1 VQDAWYLFHSDH
13 LKNSSNQMVFDFL
26 SFFVGFLLLL
36 LLFIV
41 LISHKKDNKLNLFF
55 LIIIAVAGLQRF
67 LHGLEVFGLVGSF
80 FNPFQENLIFP
91 FFKFA
96 GLFLFFENLLLKT
109 TSYKK
114 IILHFLFP
122 LVFAFISTAFK
133 PSLGVIQVVFLLFTT
148 VYLVF
153 TIQLVWKYVFSRKSI
168 KETLHFQSIKLWV
181 YALLAFFILFFLLSN
196 YLLLTSTGETMD
208 DKFPRF
214 YAASSVLWFLFVVYI
229 LKNPLLLH
237 GEQLLLQK
245 LNSFKKEEVAVWKF
259 NKKEP
264 TDLEDLEVEKKVRD
278 KVDEIIFA
286 IKKNEKELLE
296 NFVLLPSLK
305 EFAFRLNYPQSH
317 IKYVFKYYA
326 YCSFN
331 EYQNILKIKYA
342 QKLIKSGYLDSHTI
356 DSLSLGCLFTHRST
370 FYKTFKKLT
379 GYTPTEYQLAL
390 KD

>member
-1 VQDAWYLFHSDH
+1 
-13 LKNSSNQMVFDFL
+13 MVFDLL
-26 SFFVGFLLLL
+26 SFFVGFLLLVL
-36 LLFIV
+36 SFIV
-41 LISHKKDNKLNLFF
+41 LINHKKEKKLNLFF
-55 LIIIAVAGLQRF
+55 LIVIAVAGLQRF

-80 FNPFQENLIFP
+80 FNPFQGNLIFP
-91 FFKFA
+91 FFKFT
-96 GLFLFFENLLLKT
+96 GLFLFFENLLIKS
-109 TSYKK
+109 TSYKR

-122 LVFAFISTAFK
+122 LLFAFISTAFN
-133 PSLGVIQVVFLLFTT
+133 PSLGVIKVVFLLFTT

-153 TIQLVWKYVFSRKSI
+153 TIQLVWKYVNSRKSI

-208 DKFPRF
+208 HKFPRF

-229 LKNPLLLH
+229 LKNPLLLY

-264 TDLEDLEVEKKVRD
+264 TDLEDLEVEKKVRE

-286 IKKNEKELLE
+286 IKKNEKELLD

>member
-1 VQDAWYLFHSDH
+1 
-13 LKNSSNQMVFDFL
+13 MVFNLL

-41 LISHKKDNKLNLFF
+41 LVNHKKDKKLNLFF
-55 LIIIAVAGLQRF
+55 LVVIAVAGLQRF
-67 LHGLEVFGLVGSF
+67 LHGLEVFGIGGEF
-80 FNPFQENLIFP
+80 FNPLQQNLIFP
-91 FFKFA
+91 FFKFV

-114 IILHFLFP
+114 IIIHFLFP
-122 LVFAFISTAFK
+122 ILVAVVSILVN
-133 PSLGVIQVVFLLFTT
+133 PSMGVIQVVFLLFSTL
-148 VYLVF
+148 YLVF
-153 TIQLVWKYVFSRKSI
+153 TIHLVWKNVFHRKSV
-168 KETLHFQSIKLWV
+168 KEILHFQSIKLWV
-181 YALLAFFILFFLLSN
+181 YFLFAFFVLFFLLSN
-196 YLLLTSTGETMD
+196 YLFLTSTGETMD
-208 DKFPRF
+208 HKFPQF
-214 YAASSVLWFLFVVYI
+214 YAASSVLWLLFVVYI
-229 LKNPLLLH
+229 LKNPLRLH

-245 LNSFKKEEVAVWKF
+245 LNSFKKEEVVVWRNSKQ
-259 NKKEP
+259 EP
-264 TDLEDLEVEKKVRD
+264 ADLEDLEGEKKVKE
-278 KVDEIIFA
+278 KVDEIVFA

-305 EFAFRLNYPQSH
+305 EFAFQLNYPQSH

-326 YCSFN
+326 YCSFS

-342 QKLIKSGYLDSHTI
+342 LKLIKSGYLDTHTI

>member
-1 VQDAWYLFHSDH
+1 
-13 LKNSSNQMVFDFL
+13 MVFNLL

-41 LISHKKDNKLNLFF
+41 LVNHKKDKKLNIFF

-67 LHGLEVFGLVGSF
+67 LHGLEVFGIGGEF

-91 FFKFA
+91 FFKFV
-96 GLFLFFENLLLKT
+96 GLFLFFENLLLKRA
-109 TSYKK
+109 SFKK

-122 LVFAFISTAFK
+122 LLVAGVNVAVN

-153 TIQLVWKYVFSRKSI
+153 TLHLVWKYVFSRRSI

-181 YALLAFFILFFLLSN
+181 YALSAFFILFFLLSN

-208 DKFPRF
+208 HKFPRF
-214 YAASSVLWFLFVVYI
+214 YAASSVLWLLFVVFI

-237 GEQLLLQK
+237 GEQVLLQK
-245 LNSFKKEEVAVWKF
+245 LNSFKKEEVIVWKN

-264 TDLEDLEVEKKVRD
+264 TDAEDLEVEKKVME
-278 KVDEIIFA
+278 KVDEIVFA

-305 EFAFRLNYPQSH
+305 EFAFQLNYPQSH

-326 YCSFN
+326 YCSFS

-342 QKLIKSGYLDSHTI
+342 LKLIKAGYLDSHTI

>member
-1 VQDAWYLFHSDH
+1 
-13 LKNSSNQMVFDFL
+13 MVFDLL

-41 LISHKKDNKLNLFF
+41 LVNHKKDKKLNIFF

-67 LHGLEVFGLVGSF
+67 LHGLEVFGIGSEF

-91 FFKFA
+91 FFKFV
-96 GLFLFFENLLLKT
+96 GLFLFFENLLLKRA
-109 TSYKK
+109 SFKK

-122 LVFAFISTAFK
+122 LLVVGVNVAVN

-153 TIQLVWKYVFSRKSI
+153 TLHLVWKYVFSRRSI

-181 YALLAFFILFFLLSN
+181 YALSAFFILFFLLSN

-208 DKFPRF
+208 HKFPRF
-214 YAASSVLWFLFVVYI
+214 YAASSVLWLLFVVFI
-229 LKNPLLLH
+229 LKNPLLLY
-237 GEQLLLQK
+237 GEQFLLQK
-245 LNSFKKEEVAVWKF
+245 LNSFRKEEVVVWKLI
-259 NKKEP
+259 KKEP
-264 TDLEDLEVEKKVRD
+264 TDAEDLEVEKKV
-278 KVDEIIFA
+278 KVDEIVFA

-305 EFAFRLNYPQSH
+305 EFAFQLNYPQSH

-326 YCSFN
+326 YCSFS

-342 QKLIKSGYLDSHTI
+342 LKLIKAGYLDTHTI

>member
-1 VQDAWYLFHSDH
+1 
-13 LKNSSNQMVFDFL
+13 MVFDLL

-41 LISHKKDNKLNLFF
+41 LINHKKDKKLNLFF
-55 LIIIAVAGLQRF
+55 LIVIAFAGIQRF

-91 FFKFA
+91 FFKFV
-96 GLFLFFENLLLKT
+96 GLFLFFESVLLKS

-122 LVFAFISTAFK
+122 LLFAGLSAAVN
-133 PSLGVIQVVFLLFTT
+133 PSLGVIQVVFLLFSTL
-148 VYLVF
+148 YLVF
-153 TIQLVWKYVFSRKSI
+153 TIHLIWKYVFNRKSV
-168 KETLHFQSIKLWV
+168 KEILHFQSIKLGI
-181 YALLAFFILFFLLSN
+181 YLLLAFFILFFLLSN
-196 YLLLTSTGETMD
+196 YLFLTNTGETMD
-208 DKFPRF
+208 DKFPQF
-214 YAASSVLWFLFVVYI
+214 YAASSVLWLLFVLYI
-229 LKNPLLLH
+229 FKNPLLLY
-237 GEQLLLQK
+237 GEQFLLQK
-245 LNSFKKEEVAVWKF
+245 LNSFRKEQVVVWKLV
-259 NKKEP
+259 KKEP
-264 TDLEDLEVEKKVRD
+264 TDLEDLEVEKKVKE
-278 KVDEIIFA
+278 KVDEIVFA
-286 IKKNEKELLE
+286 IKKNERELLE
-296 NFVLLPSLK
+296 NFALLPSLK

-326 YCSFN
+326 YCSFS

-342 QKLIKSGYLDSHTI
+342 LKLIKSGYLDTHTI